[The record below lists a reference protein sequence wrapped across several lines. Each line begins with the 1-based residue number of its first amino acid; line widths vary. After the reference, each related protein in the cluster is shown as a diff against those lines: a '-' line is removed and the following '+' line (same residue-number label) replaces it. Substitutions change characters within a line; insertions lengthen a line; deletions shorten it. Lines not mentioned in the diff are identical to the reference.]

1 MTINEAKEKVLNVA
15 RSEIGYKEGYNN
27 YIKFAEGSWDN
38 QFYGWELQN
47 QPWCDVFVDY
57 CFVTAFGMQN
67 GAVMTYQTVGR
78 GSALCSTSAG
88 YYRNNGAFFDIPEV
102 GDQVFF
108 YVSGALNH
116 TGIVESVTNPGPNW
130 TSITT
135 IEGNASDMVQR
146 LTHPRNPS
154 YIAGF
159 GRPKW
164 SIVATTTDTTP
175 VTPTPP
181 TPTVQIQAGD
191 KVKIM
196 PGATYYNTSIKVPQF
211 VLNDTWIVLS
221 VSGNRVIINSNV
233 SGTNHIMSPIDE
245 KYLTVVATASA
256 PATQPETPKY
266 RYYTVKSGDSL
277 WNIAAKY
284 LGSGLRFGE
293 IKKLNDLT
301 SNTIMPGQVLKLPQ
315 D

>member
-1 MTINEAKEKVLNVA
+1 MTINEAKEKLLAVA

-27 YIKFAEGSWDN
+27 YIKYAESNWDN
-38 QFYGWELQN
+38 QFYGWELQH

-57 CFVTAFGMQN
+57 CFTTAFGMQD
-67 GAVMTYQTVGR
+67 GAAMTYQVVGR
-78 GSALCSTSAG
+78 GSALCMTSAE
-88 YYRNNGAFFDIPEV
+88 YYRNNGAFFDTPEV

-108 YVSGALNH
+108 YVSGAINH
-116 TGIVESVTNPGPNW
+116 TGIVESVANPGPNW

-135 IEGNASDMVQR
+135 IEGNAADMVQR
-146 LTHPRNPS
+146 LNHPRDPS

-164 SIVATTTDTTP
+164 SIVAESSTPIITPKP
-175 VTPTPP
+175 VTPL
-181 TPTVQIQAGD
+181 QLQAGD
-191 KVKIM
+191 KVKVM

-221 VSGNRVIINSNV
+221 VSGDRVVINLNV
-233 SGTNHIMSPIDE
+233 SGTNHIMSPIYK
-245 KYLTVVATASA
+245 KYLVVVATASA
-256 PATQPETPKY
+256 PATQPEAQKY
-266 RYYTVKSGDSL
+266 RYYTVKRNDSL
-277 WNIAAKY
+277 WGIAARE

-293 IKKLNDLT
+293 IKKLNNLT
-301 SNTIMPGQVLKLPQ
+301 SNLLKPGQILKLPS